1 MKLKQLTE
9 RRVKA
14 IKDARALLEKAEG
27 EKRAMSAE
35 ENTAWDKFM
44 AEAEECRAAI
54 EQEEKQIAAEAS
66 LAAAANE
73 PLALRD
79 GAQGGQQATANPAE
93 AVQRAAFVRYLLHG
107 RDALNAQEVRALQAD
122 VDASGGTLVTPQTFI
137 QSLIKGLDNE
147 VLVRQH
153 ATKHQITNSET
164 LGAPSLDADPD
175 DADWTGEITS
185 VTADSTMATGKRVL
199 TPRPL
204 SKLIKVSNKLLRLV
218 PSAESLVSDRMSYK
232 FGVTHE
238 KAFLTGSGASQP
250 LGVFTASGDGISTGQ
265 DVSTGNTT
273 TEIRIDGL
281 KAAKYKIKSQYWP
294 KARWIFHQDAVAQIA
309 KLKDG
314 TGAYYWAE
322 SVRVGEPDRLL
333 NLPAHISQY
342 APNTFTT
349 AQYVGILGDFSYYW
363 IVDALNMTIQRLVE
377 LYAATNQIGFIGRM
391 ESDGMPVLEEAFA
404 RVKLA

>member
-27 EKRAMSAE
+27 EKRAMTAE

-54 EQEEKQIAAEAS
+54 EQEQRQLAAEAE
-66 LAAAANE
+66 LAAAAND

-79 GAQGGQQATANPAE
+79 GAGGQQQATARPEDE
-93 AVQRAAFVRYLLHG
+93 ARAQAFRRFIIHG
-107 RDALNAQEVRALQAD
+107 RDALNAPELRALQAD
-122 VDASGGTLVTPQTFI
+122 VDAAGGTLVAPQTFVNT
-137 QSLIKGLDNE
+137 LIKGLDNE
-147 VLVRQH
+147 VLIRQF
-153 ATKHQITNSET
+153 ATKHTITSSES

-185 VTADSTMATGKRVL
+185 VTADTSMATGKRVL
-199 TPRPL
+199 TPRAL
-204 SKLIKVSNKLLRLV
+204 SKLIKVSMKLLRLV
-218 PSAESLVSDRMSYK
+218 PSAESLVNDRMTYK

-238 KAFLTGSGASQP
+238 KAFLTGSGAGQP
-250 LGVFTASGDGISTGQ
+250 LGVFTASGDGISTGR
-265 DVSTGNTT
+265 DVSTGNTD

-281 KAAKYKIKSQYWP
+281 KEAKYKLKSQYW
-294 KARWIFHQDAVAQIA
+294 KNARWMFHQDGVKQIA

-349 AQYVGILGDFSYYW
+349 GLYAGILGDFSYYW